1 MQYLLIPLLIILAIG
16 AATSRLDLPGFDFPN
31 VLSILG
37 WGTSTPS
44 SQGQEGSYFQ
54 QDTQPTNSLLD
65 TFITEGPENNTKL
78 LNGTTVTFKFSGQG
92 PQGSSSSALL
102 FETKIEGFDGSWQA
116 SSEQKRTAAL
126 PGGIKTYRFLVRS
139 KLGNE
144 VDATP
149 ASRTFTVRVSP
160 YFGKISITNVQTPSS
175 SQGGRVS
182 LSGYSASAESISV
195 TGWKLQGKTDDFI
208 IPRGVKIYLPA
219 GPNPTE
225 DIRMGNNVSVVI
237 AETAN
242 PLVQGMTFRPNQC
255 FGYFAATRTFLISV
269 PSSCPD
275 FPVQRSSIA
284 YLSPT
289 CQDYILQLPYCK
301 KPNYSGNSVA
311 GDLECRDFL
320 DTHLSYETCVQGY
333 KNTSSFLSNEW
344 HVYTESERFMRPSHD
359 QILLYDSNNL
369 LVASYDY

>member
-37 WGTSTPS
+37 WETSTPS
-44 SQGQEGSYFQ
+44 SQGGSYLR
-54 QDTQPTNSLLD
+54 QDAQPTNPLLD
-65 TFITEGPENNTKL
+65 TLITEGPENNTKL
-78 LNGTTVTFKFSGQG
+78 LNGTTVKFTFSGTGQKNN
-92 PQGSSSSALL
+92 SSNTLA
-102 FETKIEGFDGSWQA
+102 FETKVEGFENSWTA
-116 SSEQKRTAAL
+116 TGEKSRTVTL

-149 ASRTFTVRVSP
+149 AFRTFTVQVSP
-160 YFGKISITNVQTPSS
+160 YFGKISITNVQAPSS
-175 SQGGRVS
+175 SAGGRVS
-182 LSGYSASAESISV
+182 ISGSSAESISV

-219 GPNPTE
+219 GPNPNE
-225 DIRMGNNVSVVI
+225 DILIGNNVSVVI
-237 AETAN
+237 AETAS
-242 PLVQGMTFRPNQC
+242 PLVQGMTFLPNQC
-255 FGYFAATRTFLISV
+255 FGYFAATRTFPISV

-275 FPVQRSSIA
+275 FPAQKSSIS

-289 CQDYILQLPYCK
+289 CQDYITQLPYCR
-301 KPNYSGNSVA
+301 KPNYTGNVVVI
-311 GDLECRDFL
+311 GNQECRDYIDAHF
-320 DTHLSYETCVQGY
+320 TYETCVQNY
-333 KNTSSFLSNEW
+333 KNTPNFLSNEW
-344 HVYTESERFMRPSHD
+344 HVYTETERFLRPGHD

-369 LVASYDY
+369 LVASYEY